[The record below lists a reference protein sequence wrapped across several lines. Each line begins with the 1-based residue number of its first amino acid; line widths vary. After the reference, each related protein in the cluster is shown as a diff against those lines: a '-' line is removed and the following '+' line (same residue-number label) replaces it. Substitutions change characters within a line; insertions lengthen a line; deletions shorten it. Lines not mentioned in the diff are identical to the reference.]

1 MKLSLVFSRMNR
13 STINQ
18 FYRMVAYM
26 AKSKNKKNLLSP
38 KTKIYLIILLIPI
51 ALTIYIFAFFSW
63 QQIRGWPFTEKS
75 VYQQIQEQF
84 DLEIPI
90 EYIPVYVAAEQ
101 KYGVPWTL
109 LAAHHRV
116 ETRFSTMK
124 TLISPVGAEGHL
136 QFMPCTFVGWQHPS
150 CKDLGQGD
158 IPDDDKTNPSIIKK
172 YGGYGVDANGDGIA
186 DPFDIED
193 AVFSA
198 AKFLSNAGVKDGELK
213 KAIFQYNHS
222 DAYVEDI
229 LYYYKLY
236 RDYGNQLKEIA
247 LNETK

>member
-1 MKLSLVFSRMNR
+1 
-13 STINQ
+13 
-18 FYRMVAYM
+18 M
-26 AKSKNKKNLLSP
+26 AKSKKKNTILSP
-38 KTKIYLIILLIPI
+38 KIKIYLIVLLIPVT
-51 ALTIYIFAFFSW
+51 LTIYIVAFFSW
-63 QQIRGWPFTEKS
+63 QQLRVLPFVERFAEKS
-75 VYQQIQEQF
+75 VYQQIQNEF
-84 DLEIPI
+84 DLPIPI

-101 KYGVPWTL
+101 KYNVPWTL

-136 QFMPCTFVGWQHPS
+136 QFMPCTFVGWKHPS
-150 CKDLGQGD
+150 CKGLGQGD
-158 IPDDDKTNPSIIKK
+158 IPEKEKTNPVIIKK

-186 DPFDIED
+186 DPFDLED

-198 AKFLSNAGVKDGELK
+198 AKFLSIAGVKEGEFK

-229 LYYYKLY
+229 LYYYRLY
-236 RDYGNQLKEIA
+236 GDYGDQLKQIA
-247 LNETK
+247 MDNSK